1 MKQILINTIVTV
13 VNIVLILYGPL
24 VRISQKNDKAS
35 DIVGYLLIVIISFCF
50 LFFLVQL
57 LRSLILKENNII
69 VPPAILIISMA
80 LMK

>member
-50 LFFLVQL
+50 
-57 LRSLILKENNII
+57 S
-69 VPPAILIISMA
+69 
-80 LMK
+80 